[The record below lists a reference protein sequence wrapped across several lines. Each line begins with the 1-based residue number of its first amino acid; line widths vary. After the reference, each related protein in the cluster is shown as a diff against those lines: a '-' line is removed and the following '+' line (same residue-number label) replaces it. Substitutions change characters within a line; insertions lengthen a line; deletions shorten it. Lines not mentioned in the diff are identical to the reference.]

1 MNCEYALWFKKI
13 NFSCMHVG
21 FRLECEV
28 YFVISF
34 KILNR
39 FIKVIMMLLLLWFF
53 LQDLKF
59 LLLLNCLI
67 ITSGISENFFILIRI
82 WYSNRF
88 LFPIY
93 LKMFIRHLL
102 TGSASSLLRHLGL
115 LCYGHWITFLLTFL
129 IIKQL
134 PRDPKRWFSKHHPSP
149 R

>member
-1 MNCEYALWFKKI
+1 
-13 NFSCMHVG
+13 MHVG

-67 ITSGISENFFILIRI
+67 ITSGISENFFIFNPYLVLQQIPLSHI
-82 WYSNRF
+82 SEDVYKTSVDWIGKQPSEALGSFVLWSLDNILADLSNHQAAA
-88 LFPIY
+88 
-93 LKMFIRHLL
+93 K
-102 TGSASSLLRHLGL
+102 GSKKVVQQTSSKSQVA
-115 LCYGHWITFLLTFL
+115 F
-129 IIKQL
+129 
-134 PRDPKRWFSKHHPSP
+134 
-149 R
+149 